1 MDQEILQLVRSLS
14 HRGLKGLDV
23 QHKRMLLWN
32 RAIKTWNKEHEPAAM
47 GLADVQKAFVKVW
60 PAIYGGYVEIGNNLY
75 LSVSYMDFFFEPTDD
90 GFVKGGLFIRDEK
103 TPMPVL
109 CMTADKLA
117 ELALRLAAI
126 PMSVSEMDKCEKE
139 IEDKDDC
146 ISARLKYFAEND
158 NSKQP
163 DSFWLGQIALDHLHK
178 AMNFYYMNMFVEALA
193 EFEHVIYYMKIS
205 QVSAAD
211 KGVTVNPELSM
222 AFPDSYAYTMM
233 GVVLFYLYR
242 WKEAKLC
249 FQLAYSGCLKLYEP
263 SNWIDLMNPGLDEE
277 EKAST
282 EQHDRGQYLE
292 WAWYYGN
299 FLFDTHEIDQAVLVL
314 LNARAVA
321 VEMNT
326 IEEGK
331 WQGWIDDYDRLLSAK
346 ASITPKSV

>member
-1 MDQEILQLVRSLS
+1 MDQEILQLVSSLS
-14 HRGLKGLDV
+14 HRGMKGLDV

-47 GLADVQKAFVKVW
+47 GLADVRKAFVKVW
-60 PAIYGGYVEIGNNLY
+60 PAIYGGDVEIGSNLY

-103 TPMPVL
+103 IPMPVI

-117 ELALRLAAI
+117 ELALRLAAV
-126 PMSVSEMDKCEKE
+126 PMSASDMDKCKKE
-139 IEDKDDC
+139 IEDADDC
-146 ISARLKYFAEND
+146 ISARLKHFDEND
-158 NSKQP
+158 NSNLS

-178 AMNFYYMNMFVEALA
+178 AMNFYYMNMFEEALA

-205 QVSAAD
+205 QVSAVD
-211 KGVTVNPELSM
+211 KEVTAHPELSM

-233 GVVLFYLYR
+233 GVMLFFLYR

-249 FQLAYSGCLKLYEP
+249 FQLAYSGHLKLYES
-263 SNWIDLMNPGLDEE
+263 SNWVDLMNPQLDEE
-277 EKAST
+277 EKACT
-282 EQHDRGQYLE
+282 EQNDRGQYLD
-292 WAWYYGN
+292 WAWNYGN
-299 FLFDTHEIDQAVLVL
+299 FLFDTYEIDQAVLVL

-331 WQGWIDDYDRLLSAK
+331 WQGWIDAYDRLLSAR
-346 ASITPKSV
+346 ASITPKSE